1 MRVIH
6 RNQVI
11 TLCIVLLL
19 PLVMDAQTHILQHD
33 AKLKSRL
40 FHFGLSL
47 GLNKAQYKVAPSQ
60 LLYEHEN
67 INTIRSP
74 YGPGFH
80 VGIVSN
86 VRISDYFDL
95 RFIPTLAFAERRL
108 EFDQLGDSTVVKP
121 IEGVNL
127 NFPLHLKFKSKPYH
141 DMRFY
146 VIGGVSALY
155 DVASNAKARKNED
168 LVKVRAGDIALE
180 YGVGLE
186 LHFEFFTLSP
196 EFKVSHG
203 LGNVIVQEPLIYSRV
218 IDQLKARAFYFSLHF
233 EG

>member
-1 MRVIH
+1 M
-6 RNQVI
+6 
-11 TLCIVLLL
+11 LLVL
-19 PLVMDAQTHILQHD
+19 PFFMDAQTHILQHD

-60 LLYEHEN
+60 VLFEDE
-67 INTIRSP
+67 TIQTVTSP

-86 VRISDYFDL
+86 VRLGDHFDL
-95 RFIPTLAFAERRL
+95 RFIPTLAFAERKL
-108 EFDQLGDSTVVKP
+108 VYDQLNDSTITKP

-127 NFPLHLKFKSKPYH
+127 NFPLHVKFKSQPYH

-168 LVKVRAGDIALE
+168 LVKVRAGDIAVE

-203 LGNVIVQEPLIYSRV
+203 LGNVIVQEPLIFTRV